1 MAGKKLYWLKVPKDF
16 ARKRHVRCMA
26 RKGASVAWAYL
37 QILLETLETEGV
49 FEYHADIF
57 DSLADEIADVINSD
71 IETVETMI
79 DILEKF
85 GLIDIRENA
94 YGFREILGWVGSE
107 TQQAERMRRYR
118 KRLENAL
125 QSDDDVSQSD
135 DDVLKSDTEKEKEKE
150 EEKREIAEKR
160 EQIDKESE
168 WTIFLGIISDV
179 IPESKLRNPEKCRDL
194 LADRITETGL
204 TASEIADCVKDFTH
218 DYKSKGNDPM
228 FFKQLERIL
237 GDAYGETIKKYATKK
252 AREKKKAQRE
262 EEKIDYLN
270 LWNDDLWDDD
280 GEEKSNDFSATWS
293 ESWQAFEKVIDR
305 ALIPET
311 DDDLLHCAELL
322 EKRYSAGFKPEL
334 IATCINEY
342 AYECRKH
349 NITISPLAEML
360 GGTLFDGTFAR
371 MYRKKYGQLATIPAD
386 SGNNEEAE
394 LPF

>member
-1 MAGKKLYWLKVPKDF
+1 MAGKIYWLKMPKDF
-16 ARKRHVRCMA
+16 ARKRHVRCMT
-26 RKGASVAWAYL
+26 RKGVAVAWAYFL
-37 QILLETLETEGV
+37 ILLETLETEGI

-57 DSLADEIADVINSD
+57 DSLADEIADVIDSD

-79 DILEKF
+79 DILGKF
-85 GLIDIRENA
+85 GLIDIGENA
-94 YGFREILGWVGSE
+94 CGFTEILGWVGSE

-168 WTIFLGIISDV
+168 WSVFLGSISDV

-237 GDAYGETIKKYATKK
+237 GDAYGETIKTYVTKK

-270 LWNDDLWDDD
+270 LWDDD
-280 GEEKSNDFSATWS
+280 GEEE
-293 ESWQAFEKVIDR
+293 ES
-305 ALIPET
+305 P
-311 DDDLLHCAELL
+311 DLLNSERWVVFLRCADDRLMPKSEEEQMRCVELL
-322 EKRYSAGFKPEL
+322 EKRCNAGYTAEE
-334 IATCINEY
+334 IALCIDDVESEY
-342 AYECRKH
+342 RRCGIKERNY
-349 NITISPLAEML
+349 LEML
-360 GGTLFDGTFAR
+360 GNYFTKVAEKIDIR
-371 MYRKKYGQLATIPAD
+371 RKKQTLT
-386 SGNNEEAE
+386 NQREEAE